1 MIFGRAE
8 QIFSALCE
16 WALTFVDFVLEFN
29 IPIPKRVFASRRVI
43 EGGNLTPVVVIGVRN
58 LTMWEVYGEI

>member
-29 IPIPKRVFASRRVI
+29 IPIPKRI